1 MDGKLNKKE
10 VNYKMSKINIRESL
24 NRLDLQTDNKYD
36 LRNTYDCSNISDD
49 KKKKLAE
56 ALNKNASAKEVSK
69 LLSEDYDDFDPKYD
83 ARYEVNSYYANNY
96 SGLEDDLYTNDFEE
110 VKDWVWEKCQK
121 GLYINVVDRETGNQV
136 NINPENYDWESDD
149 AYRILDD
156 LEEVSPLNE
165 EYEDDVDNSQYLDTN
180 DSYRTEVSSELRS
193 FLRSIEKGKS
203 WDEALVNLGYECV
216 DPGCIGWSKE
226 TEDGEIYVSF
236 ENLDDEGTIE
246 NSKINF
252 AMFDKNGDVVE
263 EDSFDFR
270 MRESLKEGLDEEQ
283 LYKIVCKSGASEWPF
298 ESALSYEDAGK
309 IVDYYNGRWIDE
321 RGFEWSMEIEED
333 DESTEH
339 AMVDN
344 TYDMEDDDERAQREC
359 VESLNEAIKD
369 INSLHSKIWN
379 MDNNEK
385 ICFPN
390 GYCVKCEFYDREGKA
405 KRYIVT
411 DKEDNV
417 IIKGKF
423 GFAWQPQ
430 IKKFE
435 EDFFNLLNGH
445 SVDESLKEG
454 LGEVSGDF
462 AFARKNWDKL
472 GTGVSFDDALE
483 EYNDKYGEE
492 YFYAKPIY
500 VKSAWNKMVSMF
512 AESLKED
519 YDDKK
524 SVEFS
529 DFWIWAKTKDGKWE
543 LYDATSEQEDVS
555 NSLRNAKADKRFVDT
570 KVTKN
575 GERPDGTKNYNVL
588 TSESLKEAI
597 EDEVDFEEEL
607 GYFGEV
613 EEGVSF
619 FEDGKEWTWKER
631 IAGPVHIDFD
641 NWAVWSAYD
650 EAEVDYFVV
659 DEDTGFIDWGPVE
672 NQTEA
677 QDFLNGK
684 VSDWEKETNFR
695 HPMHN
700 DLFDESLKESK
711 DIKDDGY
718 EVTIHYD
725 DIGNENNSEYDYK
738 LDRDDFLKGMCVIVE
753 DDEDA
758 PENYDMRLEWVED
771 NLEKLIDK
779 YEINILD
786 YFLFDA
792 QEDEYNSRENFY
804 EPEYDPF
811 EKD

>member
-1 MDGKLNKKE
+1 
-10 VNYKMSKINIRESL
+10 MSKINIRESL
-24 NRLDLQTDNKYD
+24 NRLDIKTDNKYD
-36 LRNTYDCSNISDD
+36 LRNTYDCSKISDD
-49 KKKKLAE
+49 KKKELAE
-56 ALNKNASAKEVSK
+56 ALNKNASAKEISK
-69 LLSEDYDDFDPKYD
+69 LLSEDYDDFDHKYD
-83 ARYEVNSYYANNY
+83 ARYEVDSYYGANY

-110 VKDWVWEKCQK
+110 VKDWVWEKIQK
-121 GLYINVVDRETGNQV
+121 GGYIEVSDRERGKSV
-136 NINPENYDWESDD
+136 RLDPDSYDWESDD
-149 AYRILDD
+149 AYGVLDD
-156 LEEVSPLNE
+156 LEELSPLNE

-203 WDEALVNLGYECV
+203 WDEALVNLGYKCV

-236 ENLDDEGTIE
+236 ENIDDEGTIE

-270 MRESLKEGLDEEQ
+270 MRESLKEANYGGAYDIEDDMFFTREEINELAENVCDELQSRFGYDYETVEVGMNSTTELYLCVQDIHGIEEESTFKIDMRKIRKPSDLFKYAKPIAGRLAEKFEEEYQYYDFDESLKEDLDEEQ

-298 ESALSYEDAGK
+298 ESALSYEDAEK

-333 DESTEH
+333 DESTE
-339 AMVDN
+339 
-344 TYDMEDDDERAQREC
+344 RAYP
-359 VESLNEAIKD
+359 
-369 INSLHSKIWN
+369 
-379 MDNNEK
+379 
-385 ICFPN
+385 F
-390 GYCVKCEFYDREGKA
+390 
-405 KRYIVT
+405 
-411 DKEDNV
+411 
-417 IIKGKF
+417 
-423 GFAWQPQ
+423 
-430 IKKFE
+430 
-435 EDFFNLLNGH
+435 
-445 SVDESLKEG
+445 DESLKEG

-529 DFWIWAKTKDGKWE
+529 DFWVWAKTKDGKWK
-543 LYDATSEQEDVS
+543 LYDAASEQEDVS
-555 NSLRNAKADKRFVDT
+555 NSLRNAKADKRFVGT

-597 EDEVDFEEEL
+597 EDEIDFDEEEYDDSD
-607 GYFGEV
+607 GV
-613 EEGVSF
+613 EEGNIF
-619 FEDGKEWTWKER
+619 FEDGREWTWKER

>member
-1 MDGKLNKKE
+1 
-10 VNYKMSKINIRESL
+10 MSKINIRESL

-83 ARYEVNSYYANNY
+83 ARYEVESYYDNY
-96 SGLEDDLYTNDFEE
+96 RGLEDDLYTNDFEE

-180 DSYRTEVSSELRS
+180 DTYRTEVSSELRS

-298 ESALSYEDAGK
+298 ESALSYEDADK

-333 DESTEH
+333 DESTER
-339 AMVDN
+339 V
-344 TYDMEDDDERAQREC
+344 YP
-359 VESLNEAIKD
+359 
-369 INSLHSKIWN
+369 
-379 MDNNEK
+379 
-385 ICFPN
+385 F
-390 GYCVKCEFYDREGKA
+390 
-405 KRYIVT
+405 
-411 DKEDNV
+411 
-417 IIKGKF
+417 
-423 GFAWQPQ
+423 
-430 IKKFE
+430 
-435 EDFFNLLNGH
+435 
-445 SVDESLKEG
+445 DESLKEG
-454 LGEVSGDF
+454 FGEVSGDF

-529 DFWIWAKTKDGKWE
+529 DFWVWAKTKDGKWK
-543 LYDATSEQEDVS
+543 LYDAASEQEDVS
-555 NSLRNAKADKRFVDT
+555 NSLRNAKADKRFVGT

-575 GERPDGTKNYNVL
+575 GERPDGTKNYSVL

-597 EDEVDFEEEL
+597 EDEIDFDEEEYDDSD
-607 GYFGEV
+607 GV
-613 EEGVSF
+613 EEGDIF
-619 FEDGKEWTWKER
+619 FEDGREWTWKER